1 MTTMTT
7 MITPRFVISLTTSPK
22 RLSLL
27 GNVINSMY
35 SQNIKPEKIY
45 LNIPNVFKRT
55 GESYPDN
62 IPKELS
68 DKFDNIVWNKC
79 GEDIGPGTKLQGAI
93 QVIPED
99 EDVWII
105 TIDDDIMYLPY
116 TIEMYAR
123 MIVSSDLK
131 IAMGLSGFTFNKGR
145 IIHVFDFGAVDILE
159 GYGSVCYHRSFFV
172 KSWTSYLNKCI
183 EDKDCR
189 LSDDVFISNWL
200 SLRNI
205 KRINMSAPWVN
216 RKLMWS
222 TGCILSYGN
231 EDDALHN
238 GGGSETTETAAT
250 NNMVRYGR
258 TCAYL
263 HNCKL
268 FSKGLLLKLMNPAT
282 IIETE
287 QFM

>member
-1 MTTMTT
+1 
-7 MITPRFVISLTTSPK
+7 
-22 RLSLL
+22 
-27 GNVINSMY
+27 
-35 SQNIKPEKIY
+35 
-45 LNIPNVFKRT
+45 
-55 GESYPDN
+55 
-62 IPKELS
+62 
-68 DKFDNIVWNKC
+68 
-79 GEDIGPGTKLQGAI
+79 
-93 QVIPED
+93 
-99 EDVWII
+99 
-105 TIDDDIMYLPY
+105 
-116 TIEMYAR
+116 MYAR
-123 MIVSSDLK
+123 MIVSSDSK
-131 IAMGLSGFTFNKGR
+131 FAMGLAGFTFKEGL
-145 IIHVFDFGAVDILE
+145 IIPVFDFGAVDILE

-205 KRINMSAPWVN
+205 KRINMSVPWVN

-238 GGGSETTETAAT
+238 GGGIETTE
-250 NNMVRYGR
+250 NNIVRYGR

-268 FSKGLLLKLMNPAT
+268 FSKELILNLMKL
-282 IIETE
+282 
-287 QFM
+287 QL